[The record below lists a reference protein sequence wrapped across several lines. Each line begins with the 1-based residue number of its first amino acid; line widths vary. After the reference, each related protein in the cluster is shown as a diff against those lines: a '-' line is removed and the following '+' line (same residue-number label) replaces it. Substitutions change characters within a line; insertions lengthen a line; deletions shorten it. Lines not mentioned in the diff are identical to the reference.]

1 MRTRYSSF
9 ALLLPLAAACGVLEA
24 SGGPRVTLS
33 VSSQPLDPVVGD
45 TARLAITVRNVGDR
59 MVTIGSAGCNMDFF
73 LSDPDGNAY
82 TPAEAVY
89 CTLEL
94 RAPIE
99 LSPGRSHRIDAFTTG
114 RVVPQGSQD
123 GPRMLPPGLYR
134 IRPVVS
140 VFSGDESAVVVSS
153 DPVLVR
159 FR

>member
-1 MRTRYSSF
+1 MRTRYLSF

-33 VSSQPLDPVVGD
+33 VSSQPLDLAVGD

-59 MVTIGSAGCNMDFF
+59 AVTIGSAGCNLDFF
-73 LSDPDGNAY
+73 LSDLDGNAF

-94 RAPIE
+94 RAPVE
-99 LSPGRSHRIDAFTTG
+99 LPPGQAYRIDAFTTG
-114 RVVPQGSQD
+114 RVVPQGSPA
-123 GPRMLPPGLYR
+123 GPVMLPPGQYR

-140 VFSGDESAVVVSS
+140 VFSGDENAVIVSS